1 MRKVYW
7 RPQGIP
13 RTGMVLVAFLAL
25 CAFVAVEKFPVVK
38 KQQWHAEKL
47 AAARLALEAF
57 KTVKAERLA
66 RGIPIEPEAD
76 PLQTGLIG
84 HSITPVTSN
93 SGYLSAK
100 RASVNPN
107 FAALVVHWLKRA
119 GAERGDVVAVGVSG
133 SFPALCIATLA
144 AAQTLELKPI
154 VIASASASE
163 WGANDPNYMWLDM
176 ERVLYDKKLFGFR
189 SVAAS
194 RGGIDDKG
202 FGISQ
207 EGRRL
212 IDAAIT
218 RNGVLP
224 IESTSLIEGIEQR
237 MRLYDA
243 NAADRPIKAYINVGG
258 GTASVGT
265 HVGKK
270 QFKSGLNLEP
280 PSGEGIVDSVMLRFA
295 RRHVAVIHLSGIES
309 LAKTWGFAEAPTTI
323 PNPGEGRVYVKE
335 EYNRWIAGIALAIL
349 LGSMLGFLRL
359 DFAVRLLKNPTRRG
373 GRRGQPEQMV

>member
-1 MRKVYW
+1 MKKVYW

-13 RTGMVLVAFLAL
+13 RRAMLLIALLSLAS
-25 CAFVAVEKFPVVK
+25 FVAVEKFPRVVK
-38 KQQWHAEKL
+38 QPWHAEKL
-47 AAARLALEAF
+47 AAARLTGEAF
-57 KTVKAERLA
+57 KAIKTERIA

-93 SGYLSAK
+93 SGYISAK

-107 FAALVVHWLKRA
+107 WAALVVHWLKRA
-119 GAERGDVVAVGVSG
+119 GVEKGDVVAVGVSG

-144 AAQTLELKPI
+144 AVQTLDLTPI

-163 WGANDPNYMWLDM
+163 WGANDPNFMWLDM
-176 ERVLYDKKLFGFR
+176 EKVLHERKIFGFR
-189 SVAAS
+189 SVASS
-194 RGGIDDKG
+194 RGGIDDKA
-202 FGISQ
+202 FGISE
-207 EGRRL
+207 EGRKL

-218 RNGVLP
+218 RNGVER
-224 IESTSLIEGIEQR
+224 IDSDSLVQGVEER
-237 MRLYDA
+237 MRIYDA
-243 NAADRPIKAYINVGG
+243 QSANRPIKAYINVGG

-270 QFKSGLNLEP
+270 QFSPGLNLEP

-295 RRHVAVIHLSGIES
+295 RRRVAVIHLSGIEA
-309 LAKTWGFAEAPTTI
+309 LAKTWGFPEEPNAV

-335 EYNRWIAGIALAIL
+335 EYNRWIAGACLAIL
-349 LGSMLGFLRL
+349 LAAMLGFLRL
-359 DFAVRLLKNPTRRG
+359 DFATRLLRNPMRRT
-373 GRRGQPEQMV
+373 GRANQPQQMV

>member
-1 MRKVYW
+1 LKKVYW

-13 RTGMVLVAFLAL
+13 KRAMLLIALLSLAS
-25 CAFVAVEKFPVVK
+25 FVAVEKFPRIVK
-38 KQQWHAEKL
+38 QPWHTEKL
-47 AAARLALEAF
+47 AAARLTAEAF
-57 KTVKAERLA
+57 KAIKAERIA

-93 SGYLSAK
+93 SGYISAK

-107 FAALVVHWLKRA
+107 WAALVVHWLKRA
-119 GAERGDVVAVGVSG
+119 GVEKGDVVAVGVSG

-144 AAQTLELKPI
+144 AVQTLDLTPV

-176 ERVLYDKKLFGFR
+176 EKVLYEKKIFGFR
-189 SVAAS
+189 SVASS
-194 RGGIDDKG
+194 RGGIDDKA
-202 FGISQ
+202 FGISE
-207 EGRRL
+207 EGRKL

-218 RNGVLP
+218 RNGVER
-224 IESTSLIEGIEQR
+224 IDSDSLVQGVEER
-237 MRLYDA
+237 MRIYDA
-243 NAADRPIKAYINVGG
+243 QAANRQIKAYINVGG

-270 QFKSGLNLEP
+270 QFAPGLNLEP

-295 RRHVAVIHLSGIES
+295 RRRVAVIHLSGIEA
-309 LAKTWGFAEAPTTI
+309 LAKTWGFREEPSSV

-335 EYNRWIAGIALAIL
+335 EYNRWIAGVSLAIL
-349 LGSMLGFLRL
+349 LAAMLGFLRL
-359 DFAVRLLKNPTRRG
+359 DFATRLLRNPIRRT
-373 GRRGQPEQMV
+373 GRANQPQQMV